1 MKEVI
6 GLKSNKEIKGRPVFS
21 EESQI
26 RKKSLKLYSYL
37 VCRAYLRNIPKK
49 GIPNVRIFQQKD
61 IVLSHIGKLFKMD
74 ERTIKKCW
82 EELEDEGLV
91 RFTPTTW
98 KEEKYIFDED
108 GNRTKV
114 SFNERWKIRRKH
126 KESYYEMPIEDGQLF
141 RKIPKETLTE
151 LNERYNVGE
160 LTLKVYMTL
169 VNYQELCNT
178 NGEQIKF
185 FTYKDLRDILGY
197 ALEATTDR
205 KLEDCLRILQSLGLI
220 VIECTNYINKYGNK
234 VDCFLLSEVDFWIHY
249 DIKDF
254 DTTNENAI
262 NEENKEELINKNK
275 ELYPEAF
282 K

>member
-1 MKEVI
+1 M
-6 GLKSNKEIKGRPVFS
+6 KSNSEVKGRPVFS
-21 EESQI
+21 EEGQI
-26 RKKSLKLYSYL
+26 RRKSLKLYTYL
-37 VCRAYLRNIPKK
+37 ICRAYLRNTPKK

-61 IVLSHIGKLFKMD
+61 IVLSHINKLFKMD

-82 EELEDEGLV
+82 EELEDEGLI

-98 KEEKYIFDED
+98 KEEKYIYNDKGE
-108 GNRTKV
+108 RIKV
-114 SFNERWKIRRKH
+114 PFNERWKIRRKH

-151 LNERYNVGE
+151 LNERFNVGE

-169 VNYQELCNT
+169 VNYQEFCYA
-178 NGEQIKF
+178 NGDAVKF

-197 ALEATTDR
+197 ALESTTDR
-205 KLEDCLRILQSLGLI
+205 KLEDCLHTLESLGLI
-220 VIECTNYINKYGNK
+220 TIECSNFINKYGNS
-234 VDCFLLSEVDFWIHY
+234 VDCFLLSEVDFWITY
-249 DIKDF
+249 KIKDF
-254 DTTNENAI
+254 NTTNENVI
-262 NEENKEELINKNK
+262 DENMREQLIQKNK